1 LCNREIAS
9 RNLKKRFSH
18 DNHNGYHTIEAL
30 VAILALAM
38 VGLRWQTLFSGV
50 AKGAQQVVSN
60 PLINNATGERAKEYF
75 GGLTKDAISVTGSEH
90 R

>member
-1 LCNREIAS
+1 MLSI
-9 RNLKKRFSH
+9 
-18 DNHNGYHTIEAL
+18 AL

-60 PLINNATGERAKEYF
+60 PLINNATEGANEYF
-75 GGLTKDAISVTGSEH
+75 GGLAKDAISVGQALSTGNQKKD
-90 R
+90 